1 MIPYEVF
8 IGFKFMGSRGRR
20 GFLPFATI
28 ISISGITLGVMA
40 LVVVLSI
47 RNGFEADLKRRIL
60 SMEPHL
66 VVTDEM
72 GGAIGDPD
80 GLERMV
86 REVDGV
92 VATAPYVLGQ
102 AMIRSESAAVGVIA
116 KGIDPE
122 KEGSVTEI
130 GSLVKGVELKEL
142 DGAGDWAILGR
153 ELARKLMVDRGGEVA
168 LISPGRSGG
177 LFGIVP
183 VVRKLR
189 VAGIFDSGMFEYDM
203 NLVLI
208 PIGVAKDLFGL
219 GDRVTGIEA
228 RVRDIYKAE
237 EIGRRIAGTLYLPTR
252 SWISRNRNLFAAL
265 KLERTVMIVVLGLII
280 LVSASSI
287 TGTLLMTVM
296 EKTKDIGVLR
306 AIGSEGRS
314 ILKIFL
320 WQGIWMG
327 LMGMV
332 FGNIFGILFSFLL
345 DRYQFI
351 KLPGDV
357 YFIESLPVKVEPMDI
372 AIVSSMA
379 VIISVLASIYPAWK
393 ASRLDPVEALRY
405 E

>member
-1 MIPYEVF
+1 
-8 IGFKFMGSRGRR
+8 
-20 GFLPFATI
+20 
-28 ISISGITLGVMA
+28 
-40 LVVVLSI
+40 
-47 RNGFEADLKRRIL
+47 
-60 SMEPHL
+60 
-66 VVTDEM
+66 
-72 GGAIGDPD
+72 
-80 GLERMV
+80 
-86 REVDGV
+86 
-92 VATAPYVLGQ
+92 
-102 AMIRSESAAVGVIA
+102 
-116 KGIDPE
+116 
-122 KEGSVTEI
+122 
-130 GSLVKGVELKEL
+130 
-142 DGAGDWAILGR
+142 LGR